1 MPLSII
7 VPTFNEEESIAE
19 VLDAI
24 EKGMAKESIDYE
36 VIVVDDGSTD
46 KTLEI
51 VRSRKVKVVKHDH
64 NKGYGASLKSGIAKA
79 SHDVI
84 VITDADGTYP
94 GSDIPVL
101 FRHMNADGYDYD
113 MVVGARTGKQVN
125 IPLFRRPAKW
135 FLTQLAN
142 YLSECNIPDLNSGL
156 RVFKKELIERFFGL
170 LPDGFSFTTTVTIAA
185 LTNGYLVKFV
195 PINYYERKGESS
207 IKPLRDF
214 LGFTSLVV
222 RLIVYF
228 KPLNFFLPASLIL
241 LVIGLSKALVDFLH
255 QNYFGIG
262 AAIVILAAV
271 QIGFLGLLAD
281 LVLKRTKL

>member
-281 LVLKRTKL
+281 LILKRTKL